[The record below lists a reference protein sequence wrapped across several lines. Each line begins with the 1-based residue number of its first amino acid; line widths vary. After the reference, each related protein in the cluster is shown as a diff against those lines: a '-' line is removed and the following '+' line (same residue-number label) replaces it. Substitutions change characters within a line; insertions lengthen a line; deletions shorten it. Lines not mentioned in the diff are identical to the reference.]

1 MYKCKYRIIDK
12 CIRGERGMIDTGNSL
27 SIELNVDTNKMADKL
42 KAIAKHANAL
52 ANELEAIDA
61 VGEHTT
67 IHKPDGTTIALHDG
81 LIKAEGSE

>member
-1 MYKCKYRIIDK
+1 
-12 CIRGERGMIDTGNSL
+12 MIDTGNSL
-27 SIELNVDTNKMADKL
+27 SIELNMDTNKMADKL
-42 KAIAKHANAL
+42 KAIAKYANAL

-67 IHKPDGTTIALHDG
+67 IHKPDGTNIALYDG